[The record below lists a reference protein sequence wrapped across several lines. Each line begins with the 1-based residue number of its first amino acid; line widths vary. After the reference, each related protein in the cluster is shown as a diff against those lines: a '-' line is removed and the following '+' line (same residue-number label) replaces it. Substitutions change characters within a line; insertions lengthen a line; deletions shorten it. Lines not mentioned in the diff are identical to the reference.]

1 MDILLKEAILS
12 FTQNPD
18 FFDINILKTVNSTN
32 SYTKDLA
39 IKGAK
44 HLTVVIAD
52 SQTNG
57 RGRLG
62 RDFFSPGGTGIYMS
76 ILIDPQKIKIPF
88 SLLTIAAGVAVC
100 RTLNSIC
107 KSPALIKWVNDIFVN
122 GKKVCGILAESILES
137 DTPSPACVI
146 LGIGIN
152 VSTPQDIFPGKLSEI
167 AGSIFPENADRNVII
182 AKILTELSAIFENS
196 LSESLI
202 LEYKEHSLV
211 LSKKISFTQNGKA
224 YIGTATD
231 INIEGNLVVRL
242 DSGKEMVLKS
252 GEVSLGSLNFLK
264 DNL

>member
-1 MDILLKEAILS
+1 MISFASSGFSSDFAVSLTTYMAVVASRAIEAHS
-12 FTQNPD
+12 SVKTQ
-18 FFDINILKTVNSTN
+18 
-32 SYTKDLA
+32 
-39 IKGAK
+39 
-44 HLTVVIAD
+44 
-52 SQTNG
+52 
-57 RGRLG
+57 
-62 RDFFSPGGTGIYMS
+62 
-76 ILIDPQKIKIPF
+76 
-88 SLLTIAAGVAVC
+88 
-100 RTLNSIC
+100 
-107 KSPALIKWVNDIFVN
+107 IKWVNDIFVN

-202 LEYKEHSLV
+202 SEYKEHSLV
-211 LSKKISFTQNGKA
+211 LGKKISFTQNGKA